1 MRDLLLL
8 AFMLASIPFTFK
20 RPIVGALTYAIFSLM
35 NPHRISYG
43 FAAEFPFAMI
53 LAGTTTL
60 GLLFSKEKKTLPL
73 TPVVIGLMVFVAW
86 FTLTAVFALN
96 HFGAW
101 EEWTTV
107 MKTMLMVVLTIVTVR
122 TANDLKALLLT
133 ICLALGFWGFKGG
146 VWTIL
151 SGGHNG
157 LLGPPGTYIGDNN
170 TLALAMV
177 TTVPLLVA
185 LAAIA
190 PSKWTRRAANGAAM
204 LTAISV
210 VGSYSRGALLGGAS
224 MGLFLWMK
232 SSSKVKSGFFILIL
246 APALLLAMPPE
257 WMGRMNTI
265 DNYQEDASAMGRI
278 NSWGFAINVANH
290 LPLGG
295 GFATFTPQIFQIYAP
310 DPRIFYVAHSIYF
323 QVLGEHGYIGL
334 FLFLMLFFLAW
345 RSGKRI
351 IRQCGKNPEYAW
363 AATLARMCQVSIIGY
378 MTSGAFLAMAY
389 YDLPYYILALLVCIE
404 KVLFIS
410 PQPDNALPMPI
421 PPFVRRLVMGKQPVR
436 PPPRPATQPPAPGR
450 GPARGAGQ
458 ATESGK
464 AG

>member
-8 AFMLASIPFTFK
+8 LFMCASIPYTFK
-20 RPIVGALTYAIFSLM
+20 RPIVGALTYAVFSLM

-43 FAAEFPFAMI
+43 FATEFPFAMI
-53 LAGTTTL
+53 LAGTTL
-60 GLLFSKEKKTLPL
+60 MGLLFTKEKKLLPMTPL
-73 TPVVIGLMVFVAW
+73 TIQIMVFIGWV
-86 FTLTAVFALN
+86 TLTCIFALN
-96 HFGAW
+96 HYGAW
-101 EEWTTV
+101 DEWTTV
-107 MKTMLMVVLTIVTVR
+107 MKTMLMVMLTIMSVR
-122 TANDLKALLLT
+122 TVNDLKALLLT
-133 ICLALGFWGFKGG
+133 VCLALGFWGFKGG
-146 VWTIL
+146 IWTIL

-190 PSKWTRRAANGAAM
+190 PSKWTQRAANGIAI

-210 VGSYSRGALLGGAS
+210 VGSYSRGALLGGAC

-232 SSSKVKSGFFILIL
+232 SKSKAKTGFFILIL

-334 FLFLMLFFLAW
+334 FLYLLMFFLAW
-345 RSGKRI
+345 RSGRRI
-351 IRQCGKNPEYAW
+351 VKQCGKNPDLAW
-363 AATLARMCQVSIIGY
+363 AATMARMCQVSIIGY

-389 YDLPYYILALLVCIE
+389 YDLPYYILALLICIE
-404 KVLFIS
+404 KVLFIA
-410 PQPDNALPMPI
+410 PQPDNAMPMPI
-421 PPFVRRLVMGKQPVR
+421 PRFIYRLVMGKPPVR
-436 PPPRPATQPPAPGR
+436 PNVARP
-450 GPARGAGQ
+450 
-458 ATESGK
+458 
-464 AG
+464 